1 MIHLHL
7 TKNVAR
13 VLRNTSTCEKSI
25 RYKQMCMYLVLDQL
39 LHTTEC
45 MMTDRQTYSYTKEIE
60 NANFF
65 SKLII

>member
-7 TKNVAR
+7 TTNVAR
-13 VLRNTSTCEKSI
+13 VLRKTGTCEKSI

-39 LHTTEC
+39 LRTTEC
-45 MMTDRQTYSYTKEIE
+45 MITDRQTYSYIKEIE
-60 NANFF
+60 NNKFF